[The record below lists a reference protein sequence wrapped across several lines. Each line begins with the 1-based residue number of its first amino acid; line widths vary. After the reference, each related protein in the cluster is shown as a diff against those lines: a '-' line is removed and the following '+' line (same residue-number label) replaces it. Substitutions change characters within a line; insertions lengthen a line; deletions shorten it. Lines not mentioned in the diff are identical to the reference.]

1 MGRSERCRHW
11 QKHSHSRF
19 VPPHHLSQLLTLSGT
34 GGVSM
39 FALKLAQA
47 SGMKIILSSSS
58 DKKIKTIQDRFPGS
72 PILGVNYSNEDWHE
86 DVLRLTDG
94 VGVDLVLE
102 NGGSS
107 SLVRSIKCTRRGGIV
122 SQVGY
127 LGKQKAED
135 LDELVS
141 QIIDRR
147 VILR

>member
-1 MGRSERCRHW
+1 
-11 QKHSHSRF
+11 
-19 VPPHHLSQLLTLSGT
+19 
-34 GGVSM
+34 M

-47 SGMKIILSSSS
+47 SGMKVILSSSS
-58 DKKIKTIQDRFPGS
+58 DAKIKQIQERFSGS
-72 PILGVNYSNEDWHE
+72 PILGVNYSNQNWHE
-86 DVLRLTDG
+86 DVLRLTGG

-102 NGGSS
+102 NGGSA

-127 LGKQKAED
+127 LGKQKPED
-135 LDELVS
+135 LEELVS

>member
-1 MGRSERCRHW
+1 
-11 QKHSHSRF
+11 
-19 VPPHHLSQLLTLSGT
+19 
-34 GGVSM
+34 M

-47 SGMKIILSSSS
+47 SGMRIILSSSS
-58 DKKIKTIQDRFPGS
+58 DAKIEQIQERFPGS
-72 PILGVNYSNEDWHE
+72 PILGVNYSNQNWHE
-86 DVLRLTDG
+86 DVLRLTGG

-127 LGKQKAED
+127 LGKQKPKD
-135 LDELVS
+135 LEELVS